1 MGTALRD
8 AEVKSLG
15 VGTHGDGDGLYLIVQ
30 PNGRRSWI
38 FRYQLNKRRR
48 DMGLGSYP
56 LVSLKEARLARNAA
70 RAAIAQ
76 GIDPIDA
83 RHEENASKAAIRRFD
98 ELALEYIAT
107 HKHSWKN
114 EKHVKQWEATLTTY
128 ASPEIG
134 SKDVADIT
142 TDDVLAVLKP
152 IWKTKAE
159 TASRVRG
166 RIEKVLDYA
175 TVKKLRHG
183 DNPARWKGHLEVLLP
198 SGARTKKHYP
208 ALPYSEAP
216 AFFKKLQGIEAV
228 SSLALQWVMLCGCRT
243 NEALRAKWSEIDTEN
258 SLWKIPEERM
268 KARREHIVPITKE
281 MQRVLKKAKALKLND
296 WIFPSSREGKSLS
309 SMAMTM
315 LMRQHAPGYVP
326 HGMRSTITD
335 WFHEQ
340 TEIPNE
346 VVEIQLAH
354 AVGTK
359 VEQAYRRGNALQK
372 RFDAMNLWATYL
384 APSATRR
391 RAARP

>member
-1 MGTALRD
+1 MGTGLRD

-76 GIDPIDA
+76 GIDPIDL
-83 RHEENASKAAIRRFD
+83 RNEENASKAVIRRFD
-98 ELALEYIAT
+98 DIAIEYINT

-114 EKHVKQWEATLTTY
+114 EKHIKQWEATLTTY

-134 SKDVADIT
+134 NKDVADIT

-198 SGARTKKHYP
+198 SGIRTKKHYP
-208 ALPYSEAP
+208 AIPYSEAP
-216 AFFKKLQGIEAV
+216 AFFKKLQGIEGV

-281 MQRVLKKAKALKLND
+281 MHRVLKKAKALKLND
-296 WIFPSSREGKSLS
+296 WIFPSSHEGKSLS

-346 VVEIQLAH
+346 VVEIQLSH
-354 AVGTK
+354 KVGTK
-359 VEQAYRRGNALQK
+359 VEQAYRRGNAIQK

-384 APSATRR
+384 CSA
-391 RAARP
+391 RAAP